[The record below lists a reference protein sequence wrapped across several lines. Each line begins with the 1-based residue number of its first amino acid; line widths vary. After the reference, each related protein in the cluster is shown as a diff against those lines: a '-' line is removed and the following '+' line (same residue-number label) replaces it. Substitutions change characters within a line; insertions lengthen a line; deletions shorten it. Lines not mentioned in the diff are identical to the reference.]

1 MTTRLEAAINRAWM
15 KFKGRSEY
23 MTGLQHEQ
31 KLKGGTLFLA
41 HSEGFMAGVAWYRS
55 QIEDGV
61 R

>member
-1 MTTRLEAAINRAWM
+1 MTRLEAALNRAWA
-15 KFKGRSEY
+15 KFKMKGEY
-23 MTGLQHEQ
+23 LAGLRYEQ

-55 QIEDGV
+55 QIDEGV

>member
-1 MTTRLEAAINRAWM
+1 M

-31 KLKGGTLFLA
+31 KLKSGTLFLA